1 LKNVI
6 ESVKAPI
13 LKTPVK
19 NKIRNIADERKQIK
33 IIQEEKAKENEIC
46 IYCDDFIPSNLLYE
60 FTYSQ
65 VILSHNRS
73 KNNPDD
79 LIPKIVKKVYPEITE
94 TKFIKMQTDTNW
106 LKETVKVC
114 QNCYL
119 LLTDTYFQNINSKNR
134 IIENKLVRAARAK
147 SAQIK
152 KNVRRKPI
160 PDIFE
165 AKFISNELIEK
176 YKELTKLY
184 KEDKNFRN
192 NEDSGIFLCVKL

>member
-192 NEDSGIFLCVKL
+192 NEDSSIFLCVKL

>member
-1 LKNVI
+1 MKNVI

-192 NEDSGIFLCVKL
+192 NEDSSIFLCVKL